1 LSGEFLPYL
10 TGFRPGSMLAGYRL
24 EALVGAGGMAVVFR
38 ARDERLDRPVALKIL
53 DPSRVKNDPALRER
67 FIAESRA
74 AARVDD
80 PHIIPVYEADEAD
93 GVLFIAMRFVHSGDL
108 RNVLEREGR
117 LSSERAMAFISPVA
131 SALDAA
137 HAAGLVHRDVKPAN
151 VLVDARPGRPAE
163 VYLSDFGI
171 AKAAVA
177 GPALTEPGFLMGTPD
192 YSAPEQIDGQ
202 AVDGRADQ
210 YALACLAYEL
220 LAGAP
225 PFRRGDVVSTLGA
238 HLHAPPPSLGD
249 PRPDLPAA
257 AGKVLT
263 KAMAKAPGQRYESCG
278 DFAEVLR
285 EALGL
290 TPYRPRGYTSAFAP
304 PPAPPQAPLPDPA
317 AVPAMSSEPIT
328 VSYAADTLTDPR
340 VPAPAAASPGSEP
353 PLAEPD
359 YEPPR
364 WHEPAGPATAPPRVP
379 APPRRPARRRQPG
392 LPVVRVGLPLAVLA
406 AAMAAILVAVHAHTG
421 TSAAVNAGNAA
432 GPGGTACASAFSGYP
447 GRHGSVTVSSIATA
461 GGTRLAVGGADGQP
475 AIWRCANG
483 GWELVSASIA
493 GTLDRATL
501 SSVAHGPDGW
511 MAIGEAGSGPGQH
524 PVAVTSPDG
533 VSWRLV
539 DGPAAFTGPG
549 SCVASIAAGQQ
560 GYAVVGKHVN
570 GAMVF
575 AAMWGSADARRWAQG
590 DNDRFGTLDG
600 RLSAS
605 TVDAV
610 VATPSGFVAAG
621 THGSGGVLW
630 TSADGGQQWTL
641 MSGTGVRSGAL
652 LLTAVSGNRVVAAGY
667 QATADGDIPV
677 VVTSTDG
684 GRHWTPPVVLQPPGG
699 QRGGRVTA
707 LAVAGSGFIAA
718 GRTGPV
724 GAQQS
729 VTWTSPD
736 GLTWSK
742 AHPAASGTSG
752 VSALSATGQTVT
764 GVQQRCLPA

>member
-74 AARVDD
+74 AAKVDD

-117 LSSERAMAFISPVA
+117 LPAERAMAFISPVA

-151 VLVDARPGRPAE
+151 ILVDARPGRPAE

-171 AKAAVA
+171 AKAAVS
-177 GPALTEPGFLMGTPD
+177 GPALTEPGFLLGTPD

-225 PFRRGDVVSTLGA
+225 PFRRGDVISILGA

-249 PRPDLPAA
+249 PRPDLPAGA
-257 AGKVLT
+257 DRVLA

-278 DFAEVLR
+278 DFAEALR
-285 EALGL
+285 GALGL
-290 TPYRPRGYTSAFAP
+290 TPYRPRGYTTAFVP
-304 PPAPPQAPLPDPA
+304 PPAPPQAPLPGAA
-317 AVPAMSSEPIT
+317 AVEAMSSEPVT
-328 VSYAADTLTDPR
+328 VPYAPDTITDPR
-340 VPAPAAASPGSEP
+340 VPTPAAASRGLEP
-353 PLAEPD
+353 P
-359 YEPPR
+359 PR
-364 WHEPAGPATAPPRVP
+364 
-379 APPRRPARRRQPG
+379 RRRQPG
-392 LPVVRVGLPLAVLA
+392 RAVVRVGLPLAVLA
-406 AAMAAILVAVHAHTG
+406 AAMAVILAATRTHTG
-421 TSAAVNAGNAA
+421 TPAAVNADNAGNSVNAA
-432 GPGGTACASAFSGYP
+432 GPRGPACASAFSGYP
-447 GRHGSVTVSSIATA
+447 GRHGSVTVTSIATA
-461 GGTRLAVGGADGQP
+461 GDTRLAVGGADGQP
-475 AIWRCANG
+475 AIWRCASG
-483 GWELVSASIA
+483 GWELVSAAIA

-524 PVAVTSPDG
+524 PVAATSPDG
-533 VSWRLV
+533 VSWRLA

-560 GYAVVGKHVN
+560 GYAVAGKHVN
-570 GAMVF
+570 GARVF
-575 AAMWGSADARRWAQG
+575 AAMWRSADTRRWAQG

-600 RLSAS
+600 RLSKS

-610 VATPSGFVAAG
+610 VATPTGFVAAG
-621 THGSGGVLW
+621 THGPGGVLW
-630 TSADGGQQWTL
+630 TSADGGQQWAL
-641 MSGTGVRSGAL
+641 LSGTGVPAGAL
-652 LLTAVSGNRVVAAGY
+652 LLAAASGNRVVAAGY
-667 QATADGDIPV
+667 QATADGDVPV
-677 VVTSTDG
+677 VVTSADG
-684 GRHWTPPVVLQPPGG
+684 GLHWTPPVVLRPLGG
-699 QRGGRVTA
+699 QGGGRVTA
-707 LAVAGSGFIAA
+707 VAVAGSGFIAA
-718 GRTGPV
+718 GRTGP
-724 GAQQS
+724 AFSQRS
-729 VTWTSPD
+729 VTWTSAD
-736 GLTWSK
+736 GLAWSK
-742 AHPAASGTSG
+742 AQPTASGTSG
-752 VSALSATGQTVT
+752 VSALSAAGKTVT
-764 GVQQRCLPA
+764 GIPQQCLPA

>member
-53 DPSRVKNDPALRER
+53 DPSRVKDDPALRER

-74 AARVDD
+74 AAKVDD

-108 RNVLEREGR
+108 RNVLERERR
-117 LSSERAMAFISPVA
+117 LTSERAMAFISPVA

-151 VLVDARPGRPAE
+151 ILVDARPGRPAE

-225 PFRRGDVVSTLGA
+225 PFRSGGDVVSILGA
-238 HLHAPPPSLGD
+238 HLHAPPPSLET

-257 AGKVLT
+257 AGQVLAR
-263 KAMAKAPGQRYESCG
+263 AMAKAPGQRYESCG
-278 DFAEVLR
+278 DFAEALR

-290 TPYRPRGYTSAFAP
+290 TPYRPHGYTAAFAP
-304 PPAPPQAPLPDPA
+304 PPAA
-317 AVPAMSSEPIT
+317 PAMSSEPAT
-328 VSYAADTLTDPR
+328 YPFAQDTITDPR
-340 VPAPAAASPGSEP
+340 VPVPAAVSPGLEQP
-353 PLAEPD
+353 VAEPGD
-359 YEPPR
+359 EPSR
-364 WHEPAGPATAPPRVP
+364 WYEPAGPASAQPQVP
-379 APPRRPARRRQPG
+379 APPRYPMPQWPARRRRQPG
-392 LPVVRVGLPLAVLA
+392 RAVVRVGLPFAVLA
-406 AAMAAILVAVHAHTG
+406 AAMAVILLAVHAHTG
-421 TSAAVNAGNAA
+421 TPVAANAGNAA
-432 GPGGTACASAFSGYP
+432 GPGGPACASAFSGYP
-447 GRHGSVTVSSIATA
+447 GRQGSVTVSSIATA
-461 GGTRLAVGGADGQP
+461 GDTRLAVGAADGQP

-483 GWELVSASIA
+483 SWELVSAAIA
-493 GTLDRATL
+493 GTLDQATL

-511 MAIGEAGSGPGQH
+511 MAIGEAGTGPGQH
-524 PVAVTSPDG
+524 PVAVTSSDG

-560 GYAVVGKHVN
+560 GYAVVGKHVD
-570 GAMVF
+570 GARVF
-575 AAMWGSADARRWAQG
+575 AAMWGSADTRHWAQG
-590 DNDRFGTLDG
+590 DNDRFGSLDG

-605 TVDAV
+605 AVDAV

-621 THGSGGVLW
+621 THGPGGVLW

-641 MSGTGVRSGAL
+641 MSGTGVPSGAL
-652 LLTAVSGNRVVAAGY
+652 LLAAASGNRVVVAGY
-667 QATADGDIPV
+667 QATADGDVPV
-677 VVTSTDG
+677 VVTSADG
-684 GRHWTPPVVLQPPGG
+684 GEHWTPPVVLRPPGG
-699 QRGGRVTA
+699 QRSGRVTA

-718 GRTGPV
+718 GRTGPT

-736 GLTWSK
+736 GLTWSE
-742 AHPAASGTSG
+742 AHPAASGGTSG
-752 VSALSATGQTVT
+752 VSALSATGKTVT
-764 GVQQRCLPA
+764 GVSQRCLPG